1 GSGAADAGRR
11 RRGGGGARLRRA
23 RDLHGRRAAG
33 RHGRG
38 AREPRGRR
46 RAARRRLCG
55 LHGAR
60 QSGDLGPAGRPDP
73 ALRRPGRVPLL
84 RPRDGRERH
93 RRDGSGRA
101 DRLAIRSSGQEVLGL
116 MRRLVLV
123 SSLLGALLLPSAGTA
138 DNPVLTGDVG
148 LNDAFVISLED
159 ASGTAVTHLDPGTY
173 TLVVHDHSALHNF
186 RMFGP
191 GTGDAVNVATDV
203 DFVGD
208 KTFTITLTAGTYTF
222 NCDPHFTVM
231 KGTFTV
237 GTVPPSPPTT
247 NPGPTPPP
255 PKPTAARLAAS
266 VGPGARIAV
275 RGAA

>member
-1 GSGAADAGRR
+1 
-11 RRGGGGARLRRA
+11 
-23 RDLHGRRAAG
+23 
-33 RHGRG
+33 
-38 AREPRGRR
+38 
-46 RAARRRLCG
+46 
-55 LHGAR
+55 
-60 QSGDLGPAGRPDP
+60 
-73 ALRRPGRVPLL
+73 
-84 RPRDGRERH
+84 
-93 RRDGSGRA
+93 
-101 DRLAIRSSGQEVLGL
+101 

-159 ASGTAVTHLDPGTY
+159 ASGTPVTHLDPGTY

-275 RGAA
+275 RGAAGLGAGKAVITVKDASRTDNFRLVGPGVNRATGVAFRGTVSWTVTLEAGTYRFRSDRHAKLRGSFTVSA